1 MLSNQPTNTTQ
12 TTRHQHSPTRTK
24 SLRQHQN
31 VLTDMPRLAH
41 ETKRL
46 GSATH
51 IPPAHRQRPQ
61 RTPLEKPQQL
71 PEHRLNTLR
80 TGVHQIK
87 RSINQPRM
95 STRDL
100 NGITNIALAHLDE
113 PATIPQQPKRHINE
127 LPSQTIKHDSHAQPT
142 RYLTETL
149 TKLKR
154 ARGRD
159 VLLIQPHPTQNTP
172 LTRTSR
178 REHLNTQISRQLNSS
193 HPNTT
198 RPRVHQ
204 QPLTL
209 TNTSE
214 IHKRVIRR
222 KEHDRHRR
230 GLRERPTIRH
240 PLKQTMISDRD
251 RPKRT
256 IKQTHHTITRPKPHN
271 TSTNTQHH
279 TRPLTT
285 NTRILWINTKRDQHV
300 TKIQTSRTHPH
311 PHLTRTQNPLR
322 PHNPNQRQI
331 LKAAAPTLPQTPHRP
346 ASRDP
351 QQTQRTSPHKPRNTH
366 NTIAHNHL
374 RLPTP
379 QHTRQRLP
387 RGLLTINI
395 NEYKPAGILR
405 LSATH
410 QTPHRR
416 THKIHNTLTSTHSHR
431 TTSHHHKPTIP
442 KPPLRQPL
450 PQQTQ
455 HPNHTNPHTTN
466 TIANYTTTHRRR
478 DTIHQHHTR
487 NTKTPIHSIQQP
499 THTIKHPNTRQQPPK
514 HPTTNTPQHPT
525 TPTPPHT
532 TPPPTPPPPTSETPV
547 TRGSPDTSDN
557 PGDSTHSNPNNESE

>member
-127 LPSQTIKHDSHAQPT
+127 LPSQTIKHDIHAQPT

-178 REHLNTQISRQLNSS
+178 REHLNTQISPQLNSS
-193 HPNTT
+193 HPKPT

-230 GLRERPTIRH
+230 GLRERPTSRH

-322 PHNPNQRQI
+322 PHTPTQRQI
-331 LKAAAPTLPQTPHRP
+331 LKAAAPTLPQTPLRP

-351 QQTQRTSPHKPRNTH
+351 QQTQRTSPHKPRNQNPTITH
-366 NTIAHNHL
+366 HHL
-374 RLPTP
+374 RLPQR
-379 QHTRQRLP
+379 QHTRQHTQQTPQPIHTHIHIHQHKTTR
-387 RGLLTINI
+387 T
-395 NEYKPAGILR
+395 LR
-405 LSATH
+405 LRRAH

-416 THKIHNTLTSTHSHR
+416 AREIRDPLTHTHRHS
-431 TTSHHHKPTIP
+431 TTSHHHQPTTHQALP
-442 KPPLRQPL
+442 RRPLL
-450 PQQTQ
+450 QQTQ
-455 HPNHTNPHTTN
+455 HPNYTIPHTTN
-466 TIANYTTTHRRR
+466 
-478 DTIHQHHTR
+478 HTS
-487 NTKTPIHSIQQP
+487 TPP
-499 THTIKHPNTRQQPPK
+499 DR
-514 HPTTNTPQHPT
+514 PTTAQPSTTPP
-525 TPTPPHT
+525 TPTPAPST
-532 TPPPTPPPPTSETPV
+532 PETPSAPTNPPEPGTPP
-547 TRGSPDTSDN
+547 N
-557 PGDSTHSNPNNESE
+557 PG